1 MPLVASRHIT
11 AFLDGEDSPDISN
24 PIHSTE
30 VAAEYG
36 FRAALVGGVTVYGW
50 FVPPILEALGES
62 WLDSGWV
69 DVSFRRPVYPGD
81 QMTAAV
87 SGVPAGVASEMTSGA
102 GELCLHGTVGLVAPA
117 WASEFSDVPFRSPV
131 EAANPMPELSL
142 DDAPIGRELRPM
154 FVPLSVSEAETYADE
169 KQRDPHPR
177 WRAPKPRLHPGWLA
191 ARMTPLLKHSY
202 RYGPSIHTRSR
213 ILHLGPGFA
222 GVAVVVNGRFVA
234 AFERKGHHYAVLDG
248 LVSSV
253 EGEPI
258 ARLRHTTIFRI
269 ARPAS

>member
-1 MPLVASRHIT
+1 MRAVVRLAAGPTLRDWLLPVA
-11 AFLDGEDSPDISN
+11 
-24 PIHSTE
+24 
-30 VAAEYG
+30 VATGATVTCV
-36 FRAALVGGVTVYGW
+36 ALVRTV
-50 FVPPILEALGES
+50 IL
-62 WLDSGWV
+62 
-69 DVSFRRPVYPGD
+69 
-81 QMTAAV
+81 
-87 SGVPAGVASEMTSGA
+87 
-102 GELCLHGTVGLVAPA
+102 APCA
-117 WASEFSDVPFRSPV
+117 
-131 EAANPMPELSL
+131 
-142 DDAPIGRELRPM
+142 M
-154 FVPLSVSEAETYADE
+154 FVPLSVSGAEAYADE

-213 ILHLGPGFA
+213 ILHLGPGLA